1 MSAGIYIHV
10 PWCRTRCPYCAFY
23 VEPDR
28 GDVAWQRFID
38 AVHREYALRRPLLEG
53 PAATLSLGGGTPS
66 RMPAELLTPLLSPF
80 DVLPGGE
87 ISVEMNPDDV
97 EQGWL
102 AAAKIAGVTRV
113 SLGIQT
119 FNPDFAHLLNR
130 AHTVHQAH
138 QVVQQVRSLG
148 FRTWSIDLMFAL
160 PGQSLNDLALDLDA
174 VLAEDPPHVS
184 LYGLTYEPG
193 TAFYRARAA
202 GKLPQPPD
210 HLWRDMY
217 DLLVERLDRAGL
229 YRYEVSNFA
238 RPGHESAH
246 NQGYW
251 SDTPYLG
258 LGPGAHG
265 YAPDGRRW
273 MNIAD
278 AAVYLSSADPT
289 LHWDEP
295 TPLSTATDHLVGG
308 MRGIHGVHLERL
320 KTRTGLHIKP
330 SLLRGLIDGGM
341 IAEKGARIHLTND
354 GFPIADAVVRK
365 LVDGLAGGGPVMG

>member
-1 MSAGIYIHV
+1 M

-148 FRTWSIDLMFAL
+148 CRTWSIDLMFAL

-229 YRYEVSNFA
+229 YRYEVSNSA